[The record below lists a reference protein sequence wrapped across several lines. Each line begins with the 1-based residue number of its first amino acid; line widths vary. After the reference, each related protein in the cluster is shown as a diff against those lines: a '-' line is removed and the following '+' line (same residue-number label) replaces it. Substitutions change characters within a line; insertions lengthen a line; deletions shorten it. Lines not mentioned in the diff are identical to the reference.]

1 MAGGGGR
8 RVIWGESCCQRR
20 HLQKLQQKWGHPHL
34 LPLAGLRRRTTGH
47 VANVRLEMR
56 VPSHGCKE
64 GMQIRTSV
72 DKEVDLEGSKWEF
85 PKAGSDAWRALHSGG
100 DVQDGTEGAVAVIFK
115 NLKTSRINNL
125 KPFWFERQAHRRRSP
140 EKVERD
146 GVRADLGGGGCWGL
160 AREIMRSF
168 LEDPSG
174 FFFFFLSFLVF
185 RELSRR
191 D

>member
-1 MAGGGGR
+1 MVGGGSR

-34 LPLAGLRRRTTGH
+34 LPLAELGRQTTGH
-47 VANVRLEMR
+47 VVNVRLGMR

-64 GMQIRTSV
+64 GTQIRASV

-85 PKAGSDAWRALHSGG
+85 SKAGSDAWRALHSGG
-100 DVQDGTEGAVAVIFK
+100 DVKDRTEGGAAVFK
-115 NLKTSRINNL
+115 NLKTSCINNL
-125 KPFWFERQAHRRRSP
+125 KPFWFERQVHSRRSP

-160 AREIMRSF
+160 AHEIMR
-168 LEDPSG
+168 
-174 FFFFFLSFLVF
+174 
-185 RELSRR
+185 
-191 D
+191 